1 MAIINTLRAN
11 NRSYSSRA
19 GFSILE
25 VLITAAI
32 IGIITAIVTIRYG
45 AFNNLILLKN
55 QAFEVALDLRETQTR
70 SLSAI
75 GNSAEFRRPYG
86 IYFSTDEADQYILF
100 ADINSN
106 GQYDAD
112 ETLDT
117 RRFDARFRL
126 RRLCSGSSSS
136 CVSVGDLAVTFRRP
150 NFDAIMVGDGAL
162 VTNGVVEIETITG
175 SATRAVNINAAGQ
188 ITVE

>member
-1 MAIINTLRAN
+1 MAIINTVRAAD
-11 NRSYSSRA
+11 RPKSRRA

-32 IGIITAIVTIRYG
+32 IGIITSIVTLRYG

-55 QAFEVALDLRETQTR
+55 EAFEVALDLRETQTR
-70 SLSAI
+70 SLSAV
-75 GNSAEFRRPYG
+75 GSSAEFRQPYG
-86 IYFSTDEADQYILF
+86 LYFSTEETDQYIVF
-100 ADINSN
+100 ADINGN

-126 RRLCSGSSSS
+126 RRLCSGSSAS
-136 CVSVGDLAVTFRRP
+136 CVSLGDLSVTFRRP

-162 VTNGVVEIETITG
+162 VTNGVVEIETIT
-175 SATRAVNINAAGQ
+175 AVTINAAGQ